1 MRSQAPSSS
10 SYSAETDDGVY
21 LAAIEGGGTTFVVSV
36 ARVLRHDDERCDI
49 DDIDDDDDETLLRI
63 GPTRLRL
70 LKTATIPPRD
80 DVTGRIPN
88 WTPMR
93 IIEETCDFLIR
104 SRLECV
110 PNGGRRYSAVGIA
123 TFGPCGVDPASSD
136 SYGRILPGSPKKE
149 WRGIDLLTPIAR
161 ACGVLPS
168 STSSSSECDAVLGGG
183 VGTRWVGF
191 DTDVNAP
198 ALAEFR
204 HRIHHRPSRSSRC
217 SGKALTS
224 LSYVTIGTGVGV
236 GLVINSMP
244 VHGLLHP
251 EGGHVAIRP
260 MNDDDG
266 DDYDDY
272 SVGYA
277 WGMERS
283 PYGGRGTVEGV
294 ASSVA
299 LTERYLRMTGGGMDG
314 GGGRRGTT
322 TDNDDHVVD
331 DVNDAQSREVL
342 STLPDDHP
350 IWDHASN
357 AIANLCVTILLLT
370 SCQKIVLGGGV
381 MKRTPL
387 YGMVRKRVWKLLNRY
402 LDSVDEL
409 SEECKL
415 DDVIVGGSW
424 GKVGSGLVGAY
435 ALALDAYD
443 DGVKLTVVEER
454 RRRRRETNGKEE
466 RSIASSLDDGGDEI
480 LSAHYDVERRWTFAL
495 GVLAGLGLSF
505 GCALATSVL
514 GRGLL
519 RRR

>member
-217 SGKALTS
+217 VVGGEGEEWE
-224 LSYVTIGTGVGV
+224 GTGVGV
-236 GLVINSMP
+236 GLML

-251 EGGHVAIRP
+251 EGGMRDK
-260 MNDDDG
+260 MSMDDDDT
-266 DDYDDY
+266 DDDDDY
-272 SVGYA
+272 SVRYA
-277 WGMERS
+277 WD
-283 PYGGRGTVEGV
+283 GTKSMYMSKAL
-294 ASSVA
+294 ASS
-299 LTERYLRMTGGGMDG
+299 
-314 GGGRRGTT
+314 TT
-322 TDNDDHVVD
+322 MDHVVD